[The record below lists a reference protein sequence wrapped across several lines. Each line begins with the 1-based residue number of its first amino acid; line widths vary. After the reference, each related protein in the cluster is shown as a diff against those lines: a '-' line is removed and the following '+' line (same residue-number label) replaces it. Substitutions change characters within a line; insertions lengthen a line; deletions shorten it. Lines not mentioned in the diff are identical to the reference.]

1 MGDAADLIKGEMQK
15 LVPPSQ
21 RALVR
26 NSGGFPL
33 GAQMSQPT
41 HLQNPTYDIALR
53 DRLFNEWQSLL
64 KIQGCVTASAQSS
77 WSNN

>member
-41 HLQNPTYDIALR
+41 ICKTQHMILRCEIACSTNGR
-53 DRLFNEWQSLL
+53 
-64 KIQGCVTASAQSS
+64 AY
-77 WSNN
+77 